1 MKIVI
6 AGAGRA
12 GSLLAELLYKDN
24 DVIVIEHD
32 KEVLDSLSVRIDVGI
47 RLGNAQNPSL
57 LQEIVSSG
65 CDLFVATLGDDRTN
79 IISCSCAKNFGATR
93 VVALVS
99 DSVYIDNSFL
109 YENIFGI
116 DYFLSPDQLAATDI
130 ANFVEHPG
138 LLVSEEYG
146 NDRIQFYELRVWNH
160 FKENGKPLRE
170 IMNPEKD
177 LLVIGYIKSGK
188 QVEIPT
194 GDTIIRS
201 GDILGV
207 FGKRDNIVRATRIF
221 VGDWNKKKQVAILG
235 GTNISVQIVRAL
247 KDKVSIIKLFEKDRD
262 RAEELSEI
270 LSRYKAEIINDDPLF
285 NRSLWVSIKD
295 FDVFVT
301 PTHDDERNVVAASL
315 AKDIGIPYVASVIY
329 NKLFGELIDRF
340 SIDFSVIP
348 YFSFVNRVLR
358 IVYQNTVKHLLN
370 MRGIEIAEFEITRA
384 FKYLNKELKDI
395 RYDIG
400 CVVAGI
406 IRNEQPIIPTGSD
419 VIKEKDRVIIV
430 VKADKFNEVSR
441 IFTGE

>member
-99 DSVYIDNSFL
+99 DTVYIDNSFL

-130 ANFVEHPG
+130 ANFVERPG

-160 FKENGKPLRE
+160 FKENGKSLRE

-270 LSRYKAEIINDDPLF
+270 LSKYKAEIINDDPLF

-370 MRGIEIAEFEITRA
+370 MRGIEIAEFEITKS

>member
-99 DSVYIDNSFL
+99 DTVYIDNSFL

-130 ANFVEHPG
+130 ANFVERPG